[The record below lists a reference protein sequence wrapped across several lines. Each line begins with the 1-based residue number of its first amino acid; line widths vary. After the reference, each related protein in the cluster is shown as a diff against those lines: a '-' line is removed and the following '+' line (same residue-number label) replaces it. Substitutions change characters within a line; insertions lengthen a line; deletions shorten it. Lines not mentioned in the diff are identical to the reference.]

1 MHLALFCITKT
12 MRGSKEALPIDK
24 KIKPVQNV
32 FCKGSLV
39 HSRGNIDCVS
49 EDLSLVFLHELK
61 KVEHDNEG
69 R

>member
-1 MHLALFCITKT
+1 MHLALFLYNQNHVRFK
-12 MRGSKEALPIDK
+12 RGFVDIQ